1 MNESQARRRAPAMS
15 AEQRRAMIVT
25 AALPLVIEYGPLVT
39 TAKIARAAGIG
50 EGTIFRVFTDK
61 EALLAA
67 CLEEAL
73 RPDDTVAHLEGIALD
88 QPLRSRLME
97 AAEVMRGYMNRIG
110 DVAGALAS
118 VGKTARISDAEDME
132 EGRRQREEGLAAPRA
147 ALAALLEPDRDVLRL
162 EPERLADL
170 FQLMLM
176 SAGRLVASQPLDDE
190 ELVDLFLNGAVT
202 SGGDER
208 GGAG

>member
-1 MNESQARRRAPAMS
+1 MS

-110 DVAGALAS
+110 DVAGALAP
-118 VGKTARISDAEDME
+118 VGKAARISDAEDME

>member
-1 MNESQARRRAPAMS
+1 MS